1 MEYKTTSKSISK
13 MAVWEALTDTEKN
26 CDQARRAFNEF
37 EREFK
42 DYGWDETIVIHG
54 WKASEADECRFSS
67 HLLSRPKQLEWA
79 VARGFL
85 MQVEEKKKRNFL
97 FIENPETAI
106 GEGGI
111 YVSVR
116 DEKGN
121 KLSRGSL
128 AKLNVVGELVLFG
141 NVQGDI
147 GLNLNSSGQVKI
159 INTR

>member
-1 MEYKTTSKSISK
+1 MEYKTTDKTISK
-13 MAVWEALTDTEKN
+13 MAVWEDMTDTEKK

-54 WKASEADECRFSS
+54 WKASEADEYRFGSY
-67 HLLSRPKQLEWA
+67 LAERPKLIEWA

-85 MQVEEKKKRNFL
+85 MQVKEKKERNFL
-97 FIENPETAI
+97 FIENPEMAI

-111 YVSVR
+111 YISIR
-116 DEKGN
+116 GEKGN

-128 AKLNVVGELVLFG
+128 AKLDMAGVLVLFG
-141 NVQGDI
+141 NVQKDI
-147 GLNLNSSGQVKI
+147 GLALDSSGQVKI